1 MREILIT
8 LVCAVFASTGFWAFL
23 TARLAKMDKHKDA
36 VSNALVALLRDRIV
50 HLYQDYT
57 EKGFCTVTERENVND
72 IYTAYHDLGGND
84 IATDLFDKIMKM
96 PTAKGE

>member
-1 MREILIT
+1 
-8 LVCAVFASTGFWAFL
+8 
-23 TARLAKMDKHKDA
+23 MDKHKDA